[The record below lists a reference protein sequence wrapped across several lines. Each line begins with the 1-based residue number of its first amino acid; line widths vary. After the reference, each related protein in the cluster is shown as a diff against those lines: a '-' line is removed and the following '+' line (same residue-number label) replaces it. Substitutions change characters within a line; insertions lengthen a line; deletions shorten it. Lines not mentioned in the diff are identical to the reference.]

1 MKYLSK
7 SLILICAVIA
17 NIAIWAGHEAAI
29 ERTDEIIFHYH
40 PLPPYIPK
48 SREGLIEQYRT
59 ERREEIRRSFPDYGY
74 FGEQQDNPSEELINL
89 QGTLNFQI
97 FEENHLKKHQEV
109 FKSRIDAIFGG
120 IEVVFALL
128 LIWVFVSWLKTSFTR
143 LAEFIG
149 TQSFSKK
156 AKLLL
161 LEKELNSLR
170 RMRDQGLVSDDA
182 FNSKSIELQ
191 EKATKL
197 LH

>member
-48 SREGLIEQYRT
+48 SREELIVQYRNKYPLYGVLSPPDPSP
-59 ERREEIRRSFPDYGY
+59 EEIYWQ
-74 FGEQQDNPSEELINL
+74 GEIDRDVFKERHLAKYQD
-89 QGTLNFQI
+89 
-97 FEENHLKKHQEV
+97 V

-128 LIWVFVSWLKTSFTR
+128 LIWVLFSWLKTSFTR